1 MRPQTPCAKRDD
13 KREETEGAVPD
24 LLLLQFPTPYVD
36 TLGRRWVAQAHAR
49 PPAALGAVA
58 SKYAQLEGWIVFL
71 GADGRI
77 LTAGPLTAPVSRAVL
92 RGWASG
98 LLVEDLEDAF
108 GQARFEGAF
117 AVARDADTVGR

>member
-1 MRPQTPCAKRDD
+1 MR
-13 KREETEGAVPD
+13 GAVPD
-24 LLLLQFPTPYVD
+24 LLLLQFSTPYID

-49 PPAALGAVA
+49 PPVGPNA
-58 SKYAQLEGWIVFL
+58 SMPKHVQLEGWIVFL

-92 RGWASG
+92 RGWATG
-98 LLVEDLEDAF
+98 LVVEDLEDAF
-108 GQARFEGAF
+108 RHARFEGAF